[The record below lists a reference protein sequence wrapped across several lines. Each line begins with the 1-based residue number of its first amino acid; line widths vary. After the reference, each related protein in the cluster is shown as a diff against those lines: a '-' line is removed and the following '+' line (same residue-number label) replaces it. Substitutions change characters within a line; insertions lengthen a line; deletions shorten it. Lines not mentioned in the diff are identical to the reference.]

1 MKRKSMIT
9 KLVAAACCV
18 GLLLTGCGSRAAA
31 DSSADA
37 APAAEASESGEASG
51 AVTGAGMDIKTEPI
65 KVGLSVAQ
73 MDANPVRWE
82 QGCRE
87 VCDQY
92 SNIEFNV
99 YDAQGSAETQ
109 VQQFHEMI
117 NEGYNIIVYNPADS
131 AALDAVT
138 TEAESAGIK
147 TININMGANAPHTG
161 SIEADVYTFGVLS
174 ADDAAE
180 QLGGKGKAVAIAAP
194 LALAAVVPGADG
206 FEDECPKVGLEF
218 LEAQNGDWT
227 TENANTIMRDFLSKY
242 NNDIQAVFCQNDQ
255 MAFGAAQAIE
265 AAGLTGKILVYGCDG
280 LSETKAYLESNQMRG
295 TWFMDNVASG
305 RNAVKLGLY
314 ALQFGLDGSKLASTP
329 VFSAEFKLVTP
340 ENVNDYI
347 K

>member
-1 MKRKSMIT
+1 MKRKSVIA
-9 KLVAAACCV
+9 KLVAIACCA
-18 GLLLTGCGSRAAA
+18 GILLTGCGGRA
-31 DSSADA
+31 DSSAE
-37 APAAEASESGEASG
+37 APAEGGEATEAEA
-51 AVTGAGMDIKTEPI
+51 AVTGAGIDIKTEPL

-82 QGCRE
+82 AGCRE

-92 SNIEFNV
+92 ENIEFNV

-117 NEGYNIIVYNPADS
+117 NEGYNIIVYNPADA

-147 TININMGANAPHTG
+147 TVNINMGANSAHT
-161 SIEADVYTFGVLS
+161 ADIAGDAYYLGVGS

-180 QLGGKGKAVAIAAP
+180 VLGGTGKCVAIGAP
-194 LALAAVVPGADG
+194 LALAAVVPGAAG
-206 FEDECPKVGLEF
+206 FEDECKKLGLEF
-218 LEAQNGDWT
+218 LEAQAGDWT

-280 LSETKAYLESNQMRG
+280 LPETKAYLESGQMRG
-295 TWFMDNVASG
+295 TWLCDNVNSG
-305 RNAVKLGLY
+305 RNAVKIGLY
-314 ALQFGLDGSKLASTP
+314 ALQVGLDGSKLSATP
-329 VFSAEFKLVTP
+329 EFKADNILVTP
-340 ENVNDYI
+340 ENVDLYI
-347 K
+347 HD

>member
-9 KLVAAACCV
+9 KVVAAACCV
-18 GLLLTGCGSRAAA
+18 GLLLTGCGGRAAA

-37 APAAEASESGEASG
+37 APAAEASESGEAAS
-51 AVTGAGMDIKTEPI
+51 AQGAGIDIKTEPI
-65 KVGLSVAQ
+65 KVGLAVAQ

-82 QGCRE
+82 AGCRE

-92 SNIEFNV
+92 DNIEFNV

-117 NEGYNIIVYNPADS
+117 NEGYNIIVYNPADA

-147 TININMGANAPHTG
+147 TINLNMGANAVHTANI
-161 SIEADVYTFGVLS
+161 STDVYQLGVGA

-180 QLGGKGKAVAIAAP
+180 VLGGKGKAVAIAAP

-206 FEDECPKVGLEF
+206 FEDECPNVGLEF
-218 LEAQNGDWT
+218 LESQNGDWT

-280 LSETKAYLESNQMRG
+280 LPETKAYLESGQMRG
-295 TWFMDNVASG
+295 TWFCDNVNSG
-305 RNAVKLGLY
+305 RNAVKVGLY
-314 ALQFGLDGSKLASTP
+314 ALQTGIDGSKLAFTP
-329 VFSAEFKLVTP
+329 EYLADNVLVTA
-340 ENVNDYI
+340 ENADLYI
-347 K
+347 D